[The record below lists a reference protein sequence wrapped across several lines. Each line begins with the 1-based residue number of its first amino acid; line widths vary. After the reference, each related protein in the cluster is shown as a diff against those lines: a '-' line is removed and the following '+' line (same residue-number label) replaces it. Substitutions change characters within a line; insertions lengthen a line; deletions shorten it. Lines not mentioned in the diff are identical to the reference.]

1 MDPGYKKTITP
12 VPDDDTDGDLCVNVS
27 LSILDILQIDEM
39 KETFT
44 AKISLRREWMDRRL
58 TYKNLK
64 RENSNKNDLSTEE
77 AESIWYPSVSIN
89 NVENKEKVKPTDIEN
104 HARVIPDQNFSYTYK
119 DNRHFFKGSENKLT
133 LTKQWTVEFVCHY
146 ELHWYPFDTQV
157 IFPFTHILFKTLR
170 LAEWSLSKER
180 TSRSCSL
187 SSWTST
193 RTSLLAATRSTTSRC
208 ASPWLA
214 TPRASSW
221 RSAWAG
227 PLSATSSPSSSPP
240 SPWCPSASYRGS
252 LSRTTLI
259 WLSKSTSPY
268 FLSWQLCEFSLFFST
283 NLSTQLSW
291 ALPDLA
297 SDLLREDARHLV
309 DLHHDRPLHRGR
321 HACLQPAPQKA
332 NKGRSNNDFNEDRFR
347 DSFLWNIVSRSPS
360 YRLCPFLCWIL
371 DPWLSGFPLVGQSV
385 IKITLISSYSHPST
399 S

>member
-64 RENSNKNDLSTEE
+64 RKNSNKNDLSTEE

-157 IFPFTHILFKTLR
+157 IFPFTHHLFKTLR
-170 LAEWSLSKER
+170 FAEWSL
-180 TSRSCSL
+180 
-187 SSWTST
+187 
-193 RTSLLAATRSTTSRC
+193 
-208 ASPWLA
+208 
-214 TPRASSW
+214 
-221 RSAWAG
+221 
-227 PLSATSSPSSSPP
+227 
-240 SPWCPSASYRGS
+240 
-252 LSRTTLI
+252 
-259 WLSKSTSPY
+259 
-268 FLSWQLCEFSLFFST
+268 
-283 NLSTQLSW
+283 
-291 ALPDLA
+291 
-297 SDLLREDARHLV
+297 
-309 DLHHDRPLHRGR
+309 
-321 HACLQPAPQKA
+321 
-332 NKGRSNNDFNEDRFR
+332 
-347 DSFLWNIVSRSPS
+347 
-360 YRLCPFLCWIL
+360 
-371 DPWLSGFPLVGQSV
+371 
-385 IKITLISSYSHPST
+385 
-399 S
+399 